1 MVWPRTTWRD
11 WTAYGFLFSAALRPT
26 GGRRWPEYDLRGVR
40 SAGKMTQVQSS
51 LPVVSPSRSESPTG
65 EAARVRSPW
74 LWVAALA
81 AAAALCWLP
90 FLGRTPSPDEGGL
103 LTVAGQWAPGSSLYG
118 DYWVDR
124 PPLLIGLF
132 ALADGLGGA
141 LALRV
146 LGLVAVVAH
155 GRAGG
160 RHRPPG
166 RRTPGHDEGGGAARR
181 RPPRCC
187 WRPRS
192 SAAPWSAR
200 SCWACRSCWPGSRR
214 RWSRWSRADRTS
226 STWWAIAAGAAG
238 AAAFLV
244 KQNIVDVAVF
254 VAVMAALSRRRA
266 AGLRLVGGAAVGAV
280 AMTAVV
286 LGVAATRGTGPAGV
300 WDAVVV
306 FRAEAAGII
315 AQSDNPATGK
325 RLGGVLVA
333 LVFSGAPLLAGALAR
348 TSARGRATGPS
359 PAGLRYAAWALLAW
373 EMFVVLVGGGYWLH
387 YLMGLVPGLVV
398 LAAASARAS
407 PRRYPRLV
415 AAYAYTACSTVAV
428 LCWVL
433 VNPIERP
440 EEPAIAYLAAH
451 ARPGDTAVVAFGT
464 PNILQG
470 AGLQSPYP
478 QLWSLPARV
487 RDPQARELADVL
499 TGPEAPT
506 WLVVSGRSVTT
517 WGIDGAAANRI
528 VRVALRAGG
537 ERRQL
542 PDLRQRRSAR
552 DRGPR
557 RRPSPDAHASPRAGR
572 RDGRVRGAAGRC
584 GAW

>member
-1 MVWPRTTWRD
+1 MQ
-11 WTAYGFLFSAALRPT
+11 A
-26 GGRRWPEYDLRGVR
+26 
-40 SAGKMTQVQSS
+40 S
-51 LPVVSPSRSESPTG
+51 LPVVAPSRSETPTG
-65 EAARVRSPW
+65 EAADARSPW

-81 AAAALCWLP
+81 AAAVLCWLP

-146 LGLVAVVAH
+146 MGLMAVALTVVLAGVIGRLAAGREVTTRAVLLPAATAALLVATPLFGSTVVSAELLGLPFVLAGIASALLSLT
-155 GRAGG
+155 RAG
-160 RHRPPG
+160 
-166 RRTPGHDEGGGAARR
+166 
-181 RPPRCC
+181 
-187 WRPRS
+187 RS
-192 SAAPWSAR
+192 SSM
-200 SCWACRSCWPGSRR
+200 G
-214 RWSRWSRADRTS
+214 
-226 STWWAIAAGAAG
+226 WAIAAGAAA

-254 VAVMAALSRRRA
+254 VVVMAALSRRRA
-266 AGLRLVGGAAVGAV
+266 AALRLLGGAVVGALVTV
-280 AMTAVV
+280 ALV
-286 LGVAATRGTGPAGV
+286 LGVAATRGTGPGGV

-306 FRAEAAGII
+306 FRAQAAGII

-325 RLGGVLVA
+325 RLAGVLVA

-348 TSARGRATGPS
+348 TSARGPRNGR

-387 YLMGLVPGLVV
+387 YLMGLIPGLVV
-398 LAAASARAS
+398 LAAASVRAG
-407 PRRYPRLV
+407 PRRTRGLV
-415 AAYAYTACSTVAV
+415 VAYAYTACSTVAV

-487 RDPQARELADVL
+487 RDPDARDLADVL

-528 VRVALRAGG
+528 VRSHYEPAAEAGNFRIYVRK
-537 ERRQL
+537 ER
-542 PDLRQRRSAR
+542 P
-552 DRGPR
+552 
-557 RRPSPDAHASPRAGR
+557 
-572 RDGRVRGAAGRC
+572 
-584 GAW
+584 

>member
-1 MVWPRTTWRD
+1 M
-11 WTAYGFLFSAALRPT
+11 
-26 GGRRWPEYDLRGVR
+26 
-40 SAGKMTQVQSS
+40 
-51 LPVVSPSRSESPTG
+51 
-65 EAARVRSPW
+65 RSPW

-81 AAAALCWLP
+81 AAAVLCWLP

-146 LGLVAVVAH
+146 MGLVAVALTVVLAGVI
-155 GRAGG
+155 GRLAAGRQATTRAVVLPAATAALLLATPLFGSTVVSAELLGLPFVLAGIAAALVSLQPGRTGPPRRGG
-160 RHRPPG
+160 RSPPAPPEP
-166 RRTPGHDEGGGAARR
+166 RRS
-181 RPPRCC
+181 
-187 WRPRS
+187 WS
-192 SAAPWSAR
+192 S
-200 SCWACRSCWPGSRR
+200 
-214 RWSRWSRADRTS
+214 RTS
-226 STWWAIAAGAAG
+226 WTSPCSSPWWPS
-238 AAAFLV
+238 
-244 KQNIVDVAVF
+244 
-254 VAVMAALSRRRA
+254 LSRRRA
-266 AGLRLVGGAAVGAV
+266 AGLRLLGGAAVGAV

-306 FRAEAAGII
+306 FRARGGRHHRPVRQPRDRQAAG
-315 AQSDNPATGK
+315 
-325 RLGGVLVA
+325 R
-333 LVFSGAPLLAGALAR
+333 GAGRPPVQRGAAARRRAGPDVGP
-348 TSARGRATGPS
+348 GRAGDGR
-359 PAGLRYAAWALLAW
+359 PAGLRSAAWALLAW

-398 LAAASARAS
+398 LAAASAQAS
-407 PRRYPRLV
+407 PRRTRWLV

-440 EEPAIAYLAAH
+440 EESAIAYLAAH

-487 RDPQARELADVL
+487 RDPQARELTDVL

-528 VRVALRAGG
+528 VRSRYEPAASAGNFRIYVRK
-537 ERRQL
+537 ER
-542 PDLRQRRSAR
+542 P
-552 DRGPR
+552 
-557 RRPSPDAHASPRAGR
+557 
-572 RDGRVRGAAGRC
+572 
-584 GAW
+584 